1 MKEDKEII
9 EETIKIP
16 ADMAVDVLA
25 IIVKEK
31 LKNEIIE
38 VIENRSIIVLALS
51 YDKSLTR
58 HQNILHDIRSM
69 IDDYNNFR
77 TEEVEKI
84 NWR

>member
-16 ADMAVDVLA
+16 ADMVVDVLA

-51 YDKSLTR
+51 YDKNLTR
-58 HQNILHDIRSM
+58 HQNVLHDIRSM

-77 TEEVEKI
+77 NQEVEKI

>member
-16 ADMAVDVLA
+16 ADMVVDVLA

-38 VIENRSIIVLALS
+38 VIENRSIIVLAIS

-77 TEEVEKI
+77 NEEVEKI